1 MKVVQINEFGGS
13 DVLKLAEIEEPIPQ
27 DNEVKVKLYATGI
40 NPSDHYTISGKYA
53 YNVPDLPFIP
63 GKDGAGVVEEV
74 GKLVKNVE
82 VGDRVY
88 LCALSGGRNTGMY
101 AEKVVIAA
109 EDVHPLPNHVSF
121 AEGASLGIPAF
132 TAYRAL
138 HQKAR
143 IRAGEIVMIHG
154 ASGAVGS
161 LAVQI
166 AKAMGCIVIGTS
178 STKEGREGILSLGA
192 DYAIPHVTEENK
204 KDLLK
209 LTDDKGPDVIIEFL
223 ANANLETDS
232 QVIAEEG
239 RIIVVGSRGTIEFT
253 PRNLM
258 SNDATVTGMALTSP
272 KKEHMVEI
280 SHGVTALVETGFL
293 KPVIGDRFTLDEAKE
308 AHDHLM
314 ESSGNGR
321 TIFQIIEE

>member
-1 MKVVQINEFGGS
+1 MKAVQINEFGGAE
-13 DVLKLAEIEEPIPQ
+13 VLKLTDIKEPVP
-27 DNEVKVKLYATGI
+27 NEDEVRVKLYAAGI

-53 YNVPDLPFIP
+53 YNVPELPYIP
-63 GKDGAGVVEEV
+63 GKDGAGIVEEV
-74 GKLVKNVE
+74 GANVQNVN

-88 LCALSGGRNTGMY
+88 LCALSDGRNTGMY

-109 EDVHPLPNHVSF
+109 EDVHPLPDHVSF

-143 IRAGEIVMIHG
+143 IRAGEIVLIHG

-178 STKEGREGILSLGA
+178 STKEGRDGILNLGA
-192 DYAIPHVTEENK
+192 DYAIPHVTEENIEE
-204 KDLLK
+204 LLT

-232 QVIAEEG
+232 KVIADEG
-239 RIIVVGSRGTIEFT
+239 RIVVVGSRGTIEFT

-293 KPVIGDRFTLDEAKE
+293 KPVIGRRFTLEEATE
-308 AHDHLM
+308 AHNHLM
-314 ESSGNGR
+314 GSSGDGR

>member
-1 MKVVQINEFGGS
+1 MKAVQINEFGGAE
-13 DVLKLAEIEEPIPQ
+13 VLKLTDIKEPVP
-27 DNEVKVKLYATGI
+27 NEDEVRVKLYAAGI

-53 YNVPDLPFIP
+53 YNVPELPYIP
-63 GKDGAGVVEEV
+63 GKDGAGIVEEV
-74 GKLVKNVE
+74 GANVQNVN

-88 LCALSGGRNTGMY
+88 LCALSDGRNTGMY

-109 EDVHPLPNHVSF
+109 EDVHPLPDHVSF
-121 AEGASLGIPAF
+121 SEGASLGIPAF

-143 IRAGEIVMIHG
+143 IRAGEIVLIHG

-178 STKEGREGILSLGA
+178 STKEGRDGILNLGA
-192 DYAIPHVTEENK
+192 DYAIPHVTEENIEE
-204 KDLLK
+204 LLTIK
-209 LTDDKGPDVIIEFL
+209 DDKGPDVIIEFL

-232 QVIAEEG
+232 KVIADEG
-239 RIIVVGSRGTIEFT
+239 RIVVVGSRGTIEFT

-293 KPVIGDRFTLDEAKE
+293 KPVIGRRFTLEEATE
-308 AHDHLM
+308 AHNHLM
-314 ESSGNGR
+314 GSSGDGR